1 MADTGK
7 NTLGILLFERMEEN
21 PGQETPDFLARS
33 WQICDNERGSSR
45 VLSGPFQGMT
55 LHDLLLQYGSSLC
68 GSLCSATDF
77 PLEISTL
84 SVRKTTPL
92 QVSPR
97 DNTSVAGSVPGS
109 KLWYILSAEK
119 GSAIMAGILPASSR
133 MRFMESL
140 ASGDARSQ
148 MQFFD
153 TAAFDAYY
161 IPGGRLHSIGEGNTL
176 LEIGTACASVF
187 TLENTA
193 SDPEGKAALQQALSC
208 VDFMDRT
215 VSRIT
220 GASDVVARNRKFPI
234 VKFCPS
240 FHAEELLLVTDWH
253 DNTSPGS
260 SFHILSAVS
269 GSFRVGKAE
278 WDSFERVPEGE
289 SCLVPASYGAYSI
302 LPEPGESRQCR
313 IIKTTLQ

>member
-1 MADTGK
+1 MINGFDNLSAFESLFGDFINAD
-7 NTLGILLFERMEEN
+7 NIVVN
-21 PGQETPDFLARS
+21 
-33 WQICDNERGSSR
+33 
-45 VLSGPFQGMT
+45 
-55 LHDLLLQYGSSLC
+55 
-68 GSLCSATDF
+68 
-77 PLEISTL
+77 
-84 SVRKTTPL
+84 
-92 QVSPR
+92 
-97 DNTSVAGSVPGS
+97 
-109 KLWYILSAEK
+109 LSAEK

-253 DNTSPGS
+253 DNKLKIFFNEFIAISKG
-260 SFHILSAVS
+260 
-269 GSFRVGKAE
+269 GR
-278 WDSFERVPEGE
+278 
-289 SCLVPASYGAYSI
+289 
-302 LPEPGESRQCR
+302 
-313 IIKTTLQ
+313 